1 MTAIGLCAAALP
13 LVFIAA
19 VPTLHRAGVRDYVP
33 LALKNKY
40 KNVHELR

>member
-1 MTAIGLCAAALP
+1 MNAIFFCAAELP

-40 KNVHELR
+40 KNIYELR